1 MSGSHWREKSQK
13 FPRQSLAR
21 PPSHLAKSR
30 QMESWVKNA
39 GPYPESPGPP
49 EQQNLRISNWIRR
62 CEVVGY
68 KTFFSFKPNCH
79 VPIVWCF
86 HRQRERKEGL
96 KQSPLT
102 IHFGAYAG

>member
-68 KTFFSFKPNCH
+68 KAFFSFKPNCH
-79 VPIVWCF
+79 VPNCLVLSQTK
-86 HRQRERKEGL
+86 RDRVL
-96 KQSPLT
+96 KQPPLT
-102 IHFGAYAG
+102 IHSGAYAG